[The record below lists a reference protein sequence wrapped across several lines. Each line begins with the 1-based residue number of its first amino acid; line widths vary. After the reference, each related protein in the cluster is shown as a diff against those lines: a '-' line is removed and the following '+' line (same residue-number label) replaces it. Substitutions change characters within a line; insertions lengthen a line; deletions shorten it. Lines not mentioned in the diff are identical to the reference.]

1 MSKIGPTVMVE
12 LWKGIIVRLDSG
24 CRHGSV
30 YNSGRLQ
37 ELSDVLLPACY
48 RRGGQVGSYQMF
60 ACATNVALSD
70 LKPAPPTFPIFQY
83 IT

>member
-1 MSKIGPTVMVE
+1 MVE

-30 YNSGRLQ
+30 YNSGGLQ
-37 ELSDVLLPACY
+37 ELSDVLLPARY

-60 ACATNVALSD
+60 H
-70 LKPAPPTFPIFQY
+70 
-83 IT
+83 